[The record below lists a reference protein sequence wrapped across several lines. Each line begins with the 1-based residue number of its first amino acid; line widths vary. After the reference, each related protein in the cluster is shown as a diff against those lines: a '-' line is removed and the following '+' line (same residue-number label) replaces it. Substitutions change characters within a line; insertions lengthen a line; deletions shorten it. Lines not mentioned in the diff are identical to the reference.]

1 MCENGADAVLHAH
14 AQILI
19 LMCFLQKVKS
29 KKQSDDGFLKTGRRI
44 LVREGLEMAGRTVQP
59 GKKMLY

>member
-19 LMCFLQKVKS
+19 LMYFLQKVKS
-29 KKQSDDGFLKTGRRI
+29 KKQSDGGFLKTGRLLLTR
-44 LVREGLEMAGRTVQP
+44 
-59 GKKMLY
+59 

>member
-19 LMCFLQKVKS
+19 LMYFLQKVKS
-29 KKQSDDGFLKTGRRI
+29 KKQSDSGSLKTGRFLLARQ
-44 LVREGLEMAGRTVQP
+44 GLEMAGRAVQP

>member
-19 LMCFLQKVKS
+19 LMYFLQKVKS

-44 LVREGLEMAGRTVQP
+44 PVREGLEMAGRTVQP

>member
-19 LMCFLQKVKS
+19 LMYFLQKVKS
-29 KKQSDDGFLKTGRRI
+29 KKQSDDGFLK
-44 LVREGLEMAGRTVQP
+44 GLEMAGRTVQP

>member
-19 LMCFLQKVKS
+19 LMYFLQKVKS
-29 KKQSDDGFLKTGRRI
+29 KKQSAGGFLKTGRPI
-44 LVREGLEMAGRTVQP
+44 LARKGLEMVGRTVQP